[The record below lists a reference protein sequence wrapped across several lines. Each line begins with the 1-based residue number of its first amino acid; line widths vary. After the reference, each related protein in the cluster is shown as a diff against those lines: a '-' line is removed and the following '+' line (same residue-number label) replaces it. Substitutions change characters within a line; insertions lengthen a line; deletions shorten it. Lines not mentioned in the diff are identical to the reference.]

1 MKLSR
6 KKEVPFIECQGTN
19 LSTLQHF
26 IKQSFYAVAQHTQR
40 VSAVNDFRKV
50 FYREIK
56 QIKKM
61 CIIH

>member
-26 IKQSFYAVAQHTQR
+26 IKQSFYAVAQHT
-40 VSAVNDFRKV
+40 
-50 FYREIK
+50 
-56 QIKKM
+56 
-61 CIIH
+61 